1 MNFDNSFGRKYICLL
16 MLLTIMITAT
26 TAGFAQF
33 DTAVVL
39 GTVKDQNGAVL
50 RGANITLKNNAT
62 GITATTQ
69 TDSNG
74 NFAVP
79 TSVPGAGM
87 LEYQVSVIARA
98 RGHQSFEQ
106 IMPMPGGSKRLL
118 IILVPGKDQYQPT
131 RDVLRETLKM
141 KDQIE
146 AQ

>member
-1 MNFDNSFGRKYICLL
+1 MNFDNSFGRKSICLL
-16 MLLTIMITAT
+16 MFLTIMITGT

-74 NFAVP
+74 DYIFP
-79 TSVPGAGM
+79 SVKIGT
-87 LEYQVSVIARA
+87 Y
-98 RGHQSFEQ
+98 
-106 IMPMPGGSKRLL
+106 
-118 IILVPGKDQYQPT
+118 
-131 RDVLRETLKM
+131 
-141 KDQIE
+141 
-146 AQ
+146 